1 MSRRALGLAEL
12 TGPSPVRAGATK
24 PGPVRCVEMVGPSPF
39 ARLALRA
46 LRLYKLVLSPS
57 FTGSCR
63 YLPSCSDYAAEAIE
77 RHGAVAGIG
86 LGVGR
91 LCRCHPFGGS
101 GYDPV
106 PESNPWRSRSV
117 GMDGRNRA

>member
-1 MSRRALGLAEL
+1 MSRPGAVCAES
-12 TGPSPVRAGATK
+12 TGPSPVHTGRTK
-24 PGPVRCVEMVGPSPF
+24 PGPVREKLTRPGLV

-46 LRLYKLVLSPS
+46 LRLYKLVLSPL

-86 LGVGR
+86 LGVRR

-101 GYDPV
+101 GLDPV
-106 PESNPWRSRSV
+106 PVGNPWRRLFV
-117 GMDGRNRA
+117 GRESG

>member
-1 MSRRALGLAEL
+1 MSDAVA
-12 TGPSPVRAGATK
+12 PRAGRAQ
-24 PGPVRCVEMVGPSPF
+24 PGSRDPGAGPM

-46 LRLYKLVLSPS
+46 LGAYKLLLSPM

-77 RHGAVAGIG
+77 RHGVAAGIG
-86 LGVGR
+86 LGAHR

-101 GYDPV
+101 GHDPV
-106 PESNPWRSRSV
+106 PESNPWRALFVGRKRGGVVPSGPARAGSRT
-117 GMDGRNRA
+117 

>member
-1 MSRRALGLAEL
+1 MS
-12 TGPSPVRAGATK
+12 K
-24 PGPVRCVEMVGPSPF
+24 PGPV

-46 LRLYKLVLSPS
+46 LRLYKLVLSPV

-77 RHGAVAGIG
+77 RHGAAAGIS
-86 LGVGR
+86 LGVRR

-101 GYDPV
+101 GHDPV

-117 GMDGRNRA
+117 EADGRNRA